1 MLEGVWSVE
10 FIAREGAGAGGI
22 EAGTITF
29 KDGKAIGGDD
39 TYHYAGEYELS
50 GDRLTGTVAVLH
62 FAGPVRTVFGELK
75 EFEMELSGTIAP
87 DSFLLEGCLVGSTV
101 DDLAIRLT
109 KQG

>member
-10 FIAREGAGAGGI
+10 FIAREGAGADGI

-39 TYHYAGEYELS
+39 HYHYAGEYELS
-50 GDRLTGTVAVLH
+50 GDKLTGTVAVLH
-62 FAGPVRTVFGELK
+62 FAGPMHTVFGDLK
-75 EFEMELSGTIAP
+75 EFEMELSGTVAP
-87 DSFLLEGCLVGSTV
+87 DSFILEGTLIGSSE
-101 DDLAIRLT
+101 DDVAIRLT